1 MNFKCEM
8 SFRKLPIGNLIFENI
23 YKCQEK
29 MALCGRNEWRKFGN
43 YLPVTQS
50 DVNLWYIER
59 LSKKSKNG
67 DFSNFACNKIND
79 LQASNSPI

>member
-1 MNFKCEM
+1 MKMNFKCQM
-8 SFRKLPIGNLIFENI
+8 SFKKLSIGNLIFENI

-50 DVNLWYIER
+50 DVNLWYIEIIG
-59 LSKKSKNG
+59 KKPPLRKPVIS
-67 DFSNFACNKIND
+67 
-79 LQASNSPI
+79 

>member
-1 MNFKCEM
+1 MKMNFKCQM
-8 SFRKLPIGNLIFENI
+8 SFKKLSIGNLIFENT

-50 DVNLWYIER
+50 DVNLWISYFFDDITTF
-59 LSKKSKNG
+59 LG
-67 DFSNFACNKIND
+67 
-79 LQASNSPI
+79 P